1 MTELEAVPGVG
12 PAAAKRLREVFI
24 TTAEILSVQN
34 PSELQAQTKLGE
46 ATVAK
51 IIRNA
56 REVSGKFGF
65 KSGIELEK
73 HQALTPRLKFGID
86 SLDKKLYGGLEVGSI
101 VELYGSARGGKTFL
115 SHQLAVRCQLPYDQG
130 GLEGRVLWLDTESSF
145 KTTHIRANA
154 VRWGLDPDIA
164 LANISVAPI
173 ALSSQIEEYA
183 QQIQLM
189 LAEGEYKMLI
199 IDSFTG
205 LFRAEY
211 TGIGNLASRQ
221 YSINALLNWMRRL
234 GLATD
239 AMFVYTNQVT
249 TQITSYGGNPSAP
262 VGGHVVAHAS
272 DYRFF
277 TRVGAQGKR
286 KISLKD
292 NSGVPEFDVEVEIGW
307 GGIYQDKTEKKN
319 TEKMIFEKLGSLNA
333 SDEDEAEKESTE
345 KKVSKKT
352 KESPKEEVITEE
364 TETKTE
370 EEDTEEIV
378 SPEVKVSK
386 KKKVSKEATA

>member
-1 MTELEAVPGVG
+1 MTELEAVAGVG
-12 PAAAKRLREVFI
+12 PAAAKRLREVYI

-73 HQALTPRLKFGID
+73 HQAETPRLKFGIE
-86 SLDKKLYGGLEVGSI
+86 SLDKKLFGGMEVGSI

-154 VRWGLDPDIA
+154 VRWGLDPDIT

-211 TGIGNLASRQ
+211 SGIGNLASRQ

-307 GGIYQDKTEKKN
+307 GGLYGDKTEKKN

-333 SDEDEAEKESTE
+333 PDEEEDEKESTE
-345 KKVSKKT
+345 KKVSKKE
-352 KESPKEEVITEE
+352 KETPKEEVSTEV
-364 TETKTE
+364 TKTKAEKENTE
-370 EEDTEEIV
+370 EEV
-378 SPEVKVSK
+378 SAEVKVSK
-386 KKKVSKEATA
+386 KKKVSKGATA

>member
-1 MTELEAVPGVG
+1 MTELESVPGVG
-12 PAAAKRLREVFI
+12 PAAAKRLRENFI

-34 PSELQAQTKLGE
+34 PAELQTKTKLGE

-56 REVSGKFGF
+56 RETTGKFGF
-65 KSGIELEK
+65 RSGIELEK
-73 HQALTPRLKFGID
+73 QQAEIPRLKFGID
-86 SLDKKLYGGLEVGSI
+86 SLDEKLFGGMEAGSI

-115 SHQLAVRCQLPYDQG
+115 AHHLAVRCQLPEKQG

-145 KTTHIRANA
+145 KTKHIRANA
-154 VRWGLDPDIA
+154 VRWCLDPDIV
-164 LANISVAPI
+164 LGNINVAPI
-173 ALSSQIEEYA
+173 ALSSQIEDYA

-189 LAEGEYKMLI
+189 LAEGEYKMLV

-221 YSINALLNWMRRL
+221 YSINSLLNWMRRL

-239 AMFVYTNQVT
+239 AVFVYTNQVT
-249 TQITSYGGNPSAP
+249 TQISSYGGNPSAP
-262 VGGHVVAHAS
+262 VGGHVVSHAS

-277 TRVGAQGKR
+277 TRVGAQKKR

-292 NSGVPEFDVEVEIGW
+292 NAGVPEFDVEVHIGW
-307 GGIYQDKTEKKN
+307 GGLYDDAKEKKD
-319 TEKMIFEKLGSLNA
+319 TEKMIIEKLGALGLP
-333 SDEDEAEKESTE
+333 DEDEETVEE
-345 KKVSKKT
+345 DMEPEPEKKT
-352 KESPKEEVITEE
+352 KKKAKKEDKEE
-364 TETKTE
+364 
-370 EEDTEEIV
+370 
-378 SPEVKVSK
+378 
-386 KKKVSKEATA
+386 

>member
-1 MTELEAVPGVG
+1 
-12 PAAAKRLREVFI
+12 
-24 TTAEILSVQN
+24 
-34 PSELQAQTKLGE
+34 
-46 ATVAK
+46 
-51 IIRNA
+51 
-56 REVSGKFGF
+56 
-65 KSGIELEK
+65 GIELEK
-73 HQALTPRLKFGID
+73 HQAQIPRLKFGIE
-86 SLDKKLYGGLEVGSI
+86 SLDKKLFGGMAAGSI
-101 VELYGSARGGKTFL
+101 IEIYGSARGGKTFL
-115 SHQLAVRCQLPYDQG
+115 SHQLAVRCQLPYNQG

-154 VRWGLDPDIA
+154 VRWGLDPDMA
-164 LANISVAPI
+164 LANINVAPI

-189 LAEGEYKMLI
+189 LAEGEYKMLV

-211 TGIGNLASRQ
+211 TGIGKLATRQ
-221 YSINALLNWMRRL
+221 YSINSLLNWMRRL

-239 AMFVYTNQVT
+239 AIFVYTNQVT
-249 TQITSYGGNPSAP
+249 TQITSWGGNPSAP

-292 NSGVPEFDVEVEIGW
+292 NSGVPEFDIEVEIGW
-307 GGIYQDKTEKKN
+307 GGAYGDAKEKKD
-319 TEKMIFEKLGSLNA
+319 TEKMIFEKLGSLGIPNEEEVE
-333 SDEDEAEKESTE
+333 SESTE
-345 KKVSKKT
+345 KIVSKKEQESPEEIETKAEKEDTT
-352 KESPKEEVITEE
+352 KEK
-364 TETKTE
+364 
-370 EEDTEEIV
+370 V

-386 KKKVSKEATA
+386 KKKAAREATA